1 MRNLSDFL
9 FIYNVVDVV
18 VLGLLFTNRVLRLR
32 KDYFNLNLLMASS
45 LSQYAYMGA
54 LTRIKVI
61 IITYPYNNVMIKD
74 FEEGVH
80 GRHSLSPIRVGFD
93 NKLIVKEGENKLER
107 YVCFIEFYDE
117 NNQYGNA
124 ELKPKPYGYIQ
135 PIEASINKFL
145 EILKTYDHEGDIGY
159 FGVFD
164 LSFNK
169 ASDQLIY
176 YKNEL

>member
-1 MRNLSDFL
+1 M
-9 FIYNVVDVV
+9 DVV

-32 KDYFNLNLLMASS
+32 KDYFNLNLLMTSS

-54 LTRIKVI
+54 LTRSKV
-61 IITYPYNNVMIKD
+61 IITYPYNNIMIKD

-93 NKLIVKEGENKLER
+93 NKLIVKEGEILLSYHNNKLER

-135 PIEASINKFL
+135 PIEAGINKFL